1 MKKKKK
7 KKVGKIFLS
16 IFLKSCIY
24 IGMFCLIGGISY
36 KVTML
41 YYKNVEKVGNNAGL
55 NGIIDETEADG
66 KAENVSKNLI
76 LVTEGDSEQI
86 KSILIE
92 IFNNSTGN
100 LDYIT
105 VPKNLEFTMSY
116 ELYKKLATVNG
127 DIPQIIRMGKIHNY
141 FQGEGMYQ
149 CAQILLEDLL
159 DISFSYYTVI
169 PIGVYKEMFVR
180 EKGSGIQVWKKSY
193 RDQMEQLN
201 TKEKY
206 EEFFKKYCDKV
217 KSNLTYDNK
226 CRYISGYLAGGP
238 KQVVFY
244 KVSGENVGKAFSISV
259 EETNSLIN
267 QVLSN
272 AAYTKGQKVKHNKKK
287 KVSSVGL
294 SVEILNSTKV
304 NGLASAYQNRLAEQ
318 GMNVIRIGN
327 YAGNTLEKT
336 KIIVKEEGYG
346 TDLLNYFEDATLE
359 VGTLSKDVE
368 IRIILGTK
376 DGEEK

>member
-1 MKKKKK
+1 MKKNRK
-7 KKVGKIFLS
+7 KKVGKIFLRV
-16 IFLKSCIY
+16 FLKSCVC
-24 IGMFCLIGGISY
+24 IGLFCLVCGISY
-36 KVTML
+36 KVTMFYYENVAEVEGNPNL
-41 YYKNVEKVGNNAGL
+41 YGLLEK
-55 NGIIDETEADG
+55 IEADG
-66 KAENVSKNLI
+66 KAETISKNLI
-76 LVTEGDSEQI
+76 LVTGEDDEQI
-86 KSILIE
+86 KNILIE
-92 IFNNSTGN
+92 IFNNTTGN

-127 DIPQIIRMGKIHNY
+127 DIPQIIRMGKIHKY

-169 PIGVYKEMFVR
+169 PINVYKEMFVK
-180 EKGSGIQVWKKSY
+180 EKGSGMQIWKDSY
-193 RDQMEQLN
+193 KKQMLQLT

-217 KSNLTYDNK
+217 KSNLSYEKK
-226 CRYISGYLAGGP
+226 CNYISGYLAGGP

-244 KVSGENVGKAFSISV
+244 KVSGENVGNVFSIAV
-259 EETNSLIN
+259 EETNSLIH

-272 AAYTKGQKVKHNKKK
+272 AAYTEGQKVKHNNKS

-294 SVEILNSTKV
+294 PVEILNSTKV
-304 NGLASAYQNRLAEQ
+304 NGLASAFQNKLAEQ

-327 YAGNTLEKT
+327 YTGNTLEKT
-336 KIIVKEEGYG
+336 KIIVKEDGYG
-346 TDLLNYFEDATLE
+346 QDLLDYFKDAEIE

-368 IRIILGTK
+368 IRIILGNR
-376 DGEEK
+376 DGEEM

>member
-1 MKKKKK
+1 MKKNKKK
-7 KKVGKIFLS
+7 RVGKMFLNV
-16 IFLKSCIY
+16 FLKSCIY
-24 IGMFCLIGGISY
+24 IAMFCLICGISY
-36 KVTML
+36 KVTMF
-41 YYKNVEKVGNNAGL
+41 YYENVGKVANNPSL
-55 NGIIDETEADG
+55 NGILDEIETDG
-66 KAENVSKNLI
+66 KAEDVSKNLI
-76 LVTEGDSEQI
+76 LVTGEDSEQI
-86 KSILIE
+86 KGILIE
-92 IFNNSTGN
+92 IFNNLTGN

-116 ELYKKLATVNG
+116 ELYKKLATVNS

-159 DISFSYYTVI
+159 DVSFSYYTVI
-169 PIGVYKEMFVR
+169 PIGVYKEMFTR

-193 RDQMEQLN
+193 RKQMEQLD

-217 KSNLTYDNK
+217 KSNLSYDNK
-226 CRYISGYLAGGP
+226 CSYIPGYLAGGP

-244 KVSGENVGKAFSISV
+244 KVSGENVGKAFSIAV

-272 AAYTKGQKVKHNKKK
+272 AAYTEGEKVKHNNNDE
-287 KVSSVGL
+287 VSSVGL

-304 NGLASAYQNRLAEQ
+304 NGLASAFQNKLAEQ
-318 GMNVIRIGN
+318 GINVIRIGN

-346 TDLLNYFEDATLE
+346 KDLLNYFEDAELE

-368 IRIILGTK
+368 IRIILGMK
-376 DGEEK
+376 DGEEM